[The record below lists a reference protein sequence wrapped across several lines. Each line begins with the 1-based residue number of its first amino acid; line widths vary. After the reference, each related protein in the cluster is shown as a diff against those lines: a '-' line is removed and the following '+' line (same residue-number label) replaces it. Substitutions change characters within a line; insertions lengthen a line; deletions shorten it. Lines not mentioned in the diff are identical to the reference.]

1 MIPPAHPRRLGCL
14 LLLAAVLVTGCE
26 RLRTLATLIKQGG
39 NAQSVTTGT
48 YTPEQ
53 VTALD
58 DSTYDAFI
66 AQKSRLII
74 VDFYADWCGPC
85 KKLGPMLERAAAAHP
100 GVVYVGRVNVDQA
113 AKLAAANQ
121 VRGIPDVHIFKEGRE
136 VDHFIGCPSEAEV
149 MAKIAALAEGITA
162 VVAEP
167 AKPDKPVEETIRPMP
182 KDWMPPG
189 IRKRQ

>member
-1 MIPPAHPRRLGCL
+1 MIPPAHPRMLGCL

-26 RLRTLATLIKQGG
+26 RLRTLATIIKQGA

-53 VTALD
+53 VTTLD

-66 AQKSRLII
+66 AEKSRLII

-182 KDWMPPG
+182 KDWLPPG

>member
-1 MIPPAHPRRLGCL
+1 M
-14 LLLAAVLVTGCE
+14 
-26 RLRTLATLIKQGG
+26 ATIIKQGA

-53 VTALD
+53 VTTLD

-66 AQKSRLII
+66 AEKSRLII

-182 KDWMPPG
+182 KDWLPPG